1 MILST
6 PQMEYAGQTPSLYA
20 PLDPKYLYPIKP
32 IPTDGY
38 LTQGYLEAHE
48 SSSGT
53 SLDDLMNQKRDVIH
67 SKIGMVLSEITQR
80 YELKNQNL
88 SDICRDQ
95 CTFRNLINLMGD
107 IYLDRNRIEL
117 EGKILDLEQEK
128 RREKAGYFRDILF
141 LRKELRESLVEK
153 LEEEQKALFFADP
166 VEELSWN
173 P

>member
-6 PQMEYAGQTPSLYA
+6 PQNDYKGHTPALYA
-20 PLDPKYLYPIKP
+20 PLDPRYLYPANRFL
-32 IPTDGY
+32 TDGY
-38 LTQGYLEAHE
+38 LTKGYFVAPE

-53 SLDDLMNQKRDVIH
+53 NLDDLMNQKRDVIH

-80 YELKNQNL
+80 YELKNENL
-88 SDICRDQ
+88 SEICRDQ
-95 CTFRNLINLMGD
+95 CTFRDLINLMGD

-153 LEEEQKALFFADP
+153 LEEEQKALFFAD
-166 VEELSWN
+166 
-173 P
+173 

>member
-1 MILST
+1 MILNTLQENYREQTSCLYT
-6 PQMEYAGQTPSLYA
+6 PP
-20 PLDPKYLYPIKP
+20 DPKYLYPAKAISN
-32 IPTDGY
+32 DGY
-38 LTQGYLEAHE
+38 LTQGYFGAYKSPL
-48 SSSGT
+48 GT

-88 SDICRDQ
+88 SEICRDQ
-95 CTFRNLINLMGD
+95 CTCRNLINLMGD

-153 LEEEQKALFFADP
+153 LEEEQKALFFAD
-166 VEELSWN
+166 
-173 P
+173 

>member
-6 PQMEYAGQTPSLYA
+6 PQNDYKGHAPALYA
-20 PLDPKYLYPIKP
+20 PFDPKYLYPASRFL
-32 IPTDGY
+32 TDGY
-38 LTQGYLEAHE
+38 LTQGYFEAPE

-80 YELKNQNL
+80 YELKNENL
-88 SDICRDQ
+88 SEICRDQ
-95 CTFRNLINLMGD
+95 CTFRDLINLMGD
-107 IYLDRNRIEL
+107 VYMDRRRIEL

-153 LEEEQKALFFADP
+153 LEEEQKALFFAD
-166 VEELSWN
+166 
-173 P
+173 